1 MKTEETHHALHAYT
15 DFHGKR
21 LLNGTPFYKPAGTF
35 FDLDLASEDILHPSS
50 MALYLGRA
58 LLACYENEFIY
69 VPDGPEGVDL
79 AVWDT
84 NYAEDKLFQSH
95 TIRRRWE
102 GPLFP

>member
-1 MKTEETHHALHAYT
+1 LLVLSAPEIIDGEKEPVATSSKGVGSMKTQEARHELHAYT

-35 FDLDLASEDILHPSS
+35 FDLDLANGDIAHPSS
-50 MALYLGRA
+50 MALYFGRV

-79 AVWDT
+79 AV
-84 NYAEDKLFQSH
+84 
-95 TIRRRWE
+95 
-102 GPLFP
+102 